1 MREDSSRGFDDV
13 LEAFEAVAQNLDTML
28 ARNAADGNDPEVVA
42 RIEADGNDPEVVAR
56 IERAKAISLRA
67 TEVVRQHVDQSP
79 IDRIQMTG

>member
-42 RIEADGNDPEVVAR
+42 RIE
-56 IERAKAISLRA
+56 RAKAISLRA

-79 IDRIQMTG
+79 IDRFQMTG